1 MPATTKQSPYV
12 RAATRKAKR
21 LAHTHVQYTHTSTR
35 VHEGASICGLAYYF
49 SRERF
54 SVWKTCGAEIR
65 VET

>member
-49 SRERF
+49 SRQRF
-54 SVWKTCGAEIR
+54 SV
-65 VET
+65 